1 MKLDDIDRG
10 FAFVAISATFVAGMV
25 ALVQGLT
32 HTFGEALADFVAAAL
47 LLSMSAAIALEV
59 RK

>member
-10 FAFVAISATFVAGMV
+10 FAFVFIALTFVAGMI
-25 ALVQGLT
+25 ALAQGLARA
-32 HTFGEALADFVAAAL
+32 FGDVVANFAMAAGML
-47 LLSMSAAIALEV
+47 VASVAIALEV

>member
-1 MKLDDIDRG
+1 MKLDDDYRW
-10 FAFVAISATFVAGMV
+10 FALMAVAATFVAGMA

-32 HTFGEALADFVAAAL
+32 HTFGETLADFVAAAL